1 MPRCG
6 LKLNEFVLVKYS
18 EISVEGNLRTQV
30 VINYYYYQLL
40 PRVMEIDDPCHVLS
54 PGVWLQ
60 MSVQGTMN
68 I

>member
-18 EISVEGNLRTQV
+18 EISVEGNLRIQM
-30 VINYYYYQLL
+30 VINYYYYYQLL

-54 PGVWLQ
+54 
-60 MSVQGTMN
+60 S
-68 I
+68 